1 MLCYYRVFCICL
13 WGLVLLFAIVI
24 RISIL
29 NARCL
34 LYLVLKDHRCELD
47 KEKVM
52 TKKGLGSLLVGS
64 CASVFCVAVFGLF
77 FYSAMNGY
85 VSVTHYPY
93 LINW

>member
-1 MLCYYRVFCICL
+1 
-13 WGLVLLFAIVI
+13 
-24 RISIL
+24 
-29 NARCL
+29 
-34 LYLVLKDHRCELD
+34 
-47 KEKVM
+47 M